1 MVKAVVGCCTAA
13 ELLLD
18 VELLAPFLVVTEL
31 LVELLVELSEEAFVD
46 PVFDSF
52 LLK

>member
-18 VELLAPFLVVTEL
+18 DGLLAAFLAVTEL
-31 LVELLVELSEEAFVD
+31 PVDLLVELSEEAFVD